1 MAITLSKA
9 TNELVAL
16 LKKEKFPD
24 NKKKTYWNILSEQ
37 ISEDG
42 SWDDDLL
49 DKVKEEITNWLT
61 KLKKNDL
68 LSLWEESETAA
79 ENYSDEDMPDE
90 DVAVDEL
97 GEELLDLVLD
107 KIEESIPR
115 EEYYISEADSKKKYD
130 EDDDFSGD
138 FDDDLFDDDEDFDDF
153 GDDNYYDDDRY

>member
-1 MAITLSKA
+1 
-9 TNELVAL
+9 
-16 LKKEKFPD
+16 
-24 NKKKTYWNILSEQ
+24 
-37 ISEDG
+37 
-42 SWDDDLL
+42 
-49 DKVKEEITNWLT
+49 
-61 KLKKNDL
+61 
-68 LSLWEESETAA
+68 LWEESETAA

>member
-1 MAITLSKA
+1 MAISLSKA
-9 TNELVAL
+9 TNELVSL
-16 LKKEKFPD
+16 LKKEKFLD
-24 NKKKTYWNILSEQ
+24 NKKKTYWNVLTEQ
-37 ISEDG
+37 ISEEG

-49 DKVKEEITNWLT
+49 DKVKEEISNWLG

-68 LSLWEESETAA
+68 QSLWDESETAA
-79 ENYSDEDMPDE
+79 ENYPDEDMPDE
-90 DVAVDEL
+90 DAVVDEL

-115 EEYYISEADSKKKYD
+115 EEYYISEAGSKKKYD

-153 GDDNYYDDDRY
+153 EDDNYYDDDRY